1 MFFTVYKITNL
12 INEKIYIGKH
22 QTKYLDDGYMG
33 SGKILKHAISKYG
46 IENFHKEILFVFN
59 NEAEMNAKEAELVVV
74 SENTYNLCD
83 GGKGGFG
90 FINKNKLNLY
100 ESHKENSIRNLQSGE
115 EQRKKYY
122 ESGKHKSK
130 MKSVINKW
138 MQEKYPEGVWIGR
151 KHTEETKHKMRKSKG
166 KGFKNS
172 QYGTCWITNGKE
184 NKKIKKDIDFIP
196 EGWYKG
202 RVTV

>member
-1 MFFTVYKITNL
+1 LK
-12 INEKIYIGKH
+12 
-22 QTKYLDDGYMG
+22 DGYMG

-100 ESHKENSIRNLQSGE
+100 ESHKETSIRNLQSGE
-115 EQRKKYY
+115 KQRKKYY
-122 ESGKHKSK
+122 ESGKHPLK

-138 MQEKYPEGVWIGR
+138 MQEKYPEGVWSGK
-151 KHTEETKHKMRKSKG
+151 KHTEETKQKMKKSKG
-166 KGFKNS
+166 NGTKNS
-172 QYGTCWITNGKE
+172 QYGTFWITNGQE
-184 NKKIKKDIDFIP
+184 NKKIKKDIDNIP

-202 RVTV
+202 RITV